1 MLLANISLLKKEGRR
16 EEEEEEEEEEETT
29 TLVHW
34 LAKKKTRKNPEEEE
48 TSISLSSF
56 CVLFI
61 IFSTSVEAT
70 ASFVQLSLSLTLKSL
85 LRDLQLSLSQRSLS
99 RGATQDQSSPASVP
113 SFDMPKFF
121 NRPST
126 FNSADSSSEAVIS
139 SSLHSIEAAVPQ
151 IMQEKLMIMAMQKE
165 EGRRLETSLAQS
177 MEKIVKANRDAL
189 WARFQEENVKNKKL
203 LQDRVQ
209 QIMAMQKEEGRRL
222 ETSLAQSMEKI
233 VKANGDALWARF
245 QEETV
250 TNDKLLQV
258 RVQQRINLLANFIN
272 KDLPATI
279 ERIVKREVAAVQ
291 IDVLRA
297 ITPAIEKTIV
307 SAITESFQKGVGDK
321 AINQLEKSVN
331 SKLEAS
337 VAREI
342 VAQFQT
348 SGRRALQDALKS
360 SMVASMVPPFEKSC
374 KAMFEHFDATLQRGM
389 TEHTSAAMQ
398 HLENANSPLT
408 HALRDVINSASSITH
423 TLNGELAEAQRKLIC
438 LAVGGANPSAIT
450 PLVTQP
456 SNGPLGKLHEKV
468 DIPID
473 PRKALSRLISEH
485 EYEEAF
491 TSALLLQRRDVSTLY
506 CLLVMLSEAEE
517 KRAREEKKIMH
528 YSSNHNIL
536 LVGEGDFS
544 FATCLAQAFGSAP
557 NIVATSLD
565 SRVSLERKYSRASIN
580 LKELEDRGC
589 TVLHGVDAHTMS
601 THPSLILKSFDR
613 IVYNFPHAGF
623 FYKEDDL
630 QQIRIHKELVKGFL
644 KSASSMLSYN
654 GQVHITHKTNYP
666 FSAWDIVGLAE
677 EVGLY
682 LLDEDNF
689 KPWMYPGYVN
699 KRGDGHRSDESFL
712 VGLCSTYK
720 FTKL

>member
-1 MLLANISLLKKEGRR
+1 
-16 EEEEEEEEEEETT
+16 
-29 TLVHW
+29 
-34 LAKKKTRKNPEEEE
+34 
-48 TSISLSSF
+48 
-56 CVLFI
+56 
-61 IFSTSVEAT
+61 
-70 ASFVQLSLSLTLKSL
+70 
-85 LRDLQLSLSQRSLS
+85 
-99 RGATQDQSSPASVP
+99 
-113 SFDMPKFF
+113 MPKFF

-307 SAITESFQKGVGDK
+307 SAITESFQ
-321 AINQLEKSVN
+321 
-331 SKLEAS
+331 
-337 VAREI
+337 
-342 VAQFQT
+342 
-348 SGRRALQDALKS
+348 
-360 SMVASMVPPFEKSC
+360 
-374 KAMFEHFDATLQRGM
+374 
-389 TEHTSAAMQ
+389 
-398 HLENANSPLT
+398 
-408 HALRDVINSASSITH
+408 DVINSASSITH

-456 SNGPLGKLHEKV
+456 SNGPLGKLHEK
-468 DIPID
+468 
-473 PRKALSRLISEH
+473 
-485 EYEEAF
+485 
-491 TSALLLQRRDVSTLY
+491 RRDVSTLY

-565 SRVSLERKYSRASIN
+565 SR
-580 LKELEDRGC
+580 
-589 TVLHGVDAHTMS
+589 
-601 THPSLILKSFDR
+601 
-613 IVYNFPHAGF
+613 GF